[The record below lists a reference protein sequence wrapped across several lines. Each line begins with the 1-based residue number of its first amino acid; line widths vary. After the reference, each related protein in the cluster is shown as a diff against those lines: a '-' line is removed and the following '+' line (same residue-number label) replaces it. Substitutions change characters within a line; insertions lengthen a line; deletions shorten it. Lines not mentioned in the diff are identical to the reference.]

1 MHRVML
7 DESLR
12 SQLDRVADA
21 ELCDASGQTIG
32 HFLSQEVYQ
41 RLLYD
46 WANAQ
51 ISDEELERRRRQPG
65 GRSLEEIWRR
75 LKAS

>member
-1 MHRVML
+1 MTRVVL
-7 DESLR
+7 DEAVQAKLR
-12 SQLDRVADA
+12 GVDEVEFVDR
-21 ELCDASGQTIG
+21 SGHKVG
-32 HFLSQEVYQ
+32 HFLSEKVYH

-65 GRSLEEIWRR
+65 GRSLEDIWAR
-75 LKAS
+75 LQES